1 MKTTMTLLTLLVL
14 FLPNT
19 YPQEYTQ
26 LNLPEG
32 AVACFGKGGL
42 AGIQYSPDGTRLAV
56 ASTIGIW
63 LYDTTTHREVA
74 LLTGHQRWVTSVA
87 FSPDSSVIA
96 SGGGFLDQTVRL
108 WDVKTGEQKQVFT
121 GHTDMVADVAFS
133 PDGKVLASAS
143 WDGTMLLW
151 KVTD

>member
-1 MKTTMTLLTLLVL
+1 MRV
-14 FLPNT
+14 
-19 YPQEYTQ
+19 
-26 LNLPEG
+26 
-32 AVACFGKGGL
+32 
-42 AGIQYSPDGTRLAV
+42 
-56 ASTIGIW
+56 W
-63 LYDTTTHREVA
+63 DTVTGEHKRT
-74 LLTGHQRWVTSVA
+74 LTGHQRWVTSVA

-96 SGGGFLDQTVRL
+96 SGGGVLDQTVRL